1 MKIEKISD
9 NQIRCTLTKEDLD
22 SHQIR
27 ISELAYGTDKAKK
40 LFREMMQQAQI
51 EFGFEADNIPLMIE
65 AIPVNGESVILIVTK
80 VEDPEELD
88 TRFSKFSPYKKTK
101 QDTLH
106 FDGADNIIDIFQKLY
121 EETQKAASQGASSSN
136 KEVKESGASRTSRST
151 EASESVSNTR
161 KVSVNLIRL
170 YTFHTL
176 YDVIAAAHGLD
187 GFYKGI
193 NTLYKDENSLYQLIV
208 HQSSCTAEEFNKV
221 CNILS
226 EYGSGRA
233 FTAAGEAHLKEH
245 GELISRKALQQLA
258 KI

>member
-106 FDGADNIIDIFQKLY
+106 FDGADNIIDISQKLY
-121 EETQKAASQGASSSN
+121 EETQKAASQGASSVTRRSKN
-136 KEVKESGASRTSRST
+136 LELPGLPEV
-151 EASESVSNTR
+151 R
-161 KVSVNLIRL
+161 KLLNLFPIPGKFR
-170 YTFHTL
+170 
-176 YDVIAAAHGLD
+176 
-187 GFYKGI
+187 
-193 NTLYKDENSLYQLIV
+193 
-208 HQSSCTAEEFNKV
+208 
-221 CNILS
+221 
-226 EYGSGRA
+226 
-233 FTAAGEAHLKEH
+233 
-245 GELISRKALQQLA
+245 
-258 KI
+258 

>member
-151 EASESVSNTR
+151 EASESISNTR
-161 KVSVNLIRL
+161 RYSFKWC
-170 YTFHTL
+170 
-176 YDVIAAAHGLD
+176 
-187 GFYKGI
+187 FY
-193 NTLYKDENSLYQLIV
+193 Q
-208 HQSSCTAEEFNKV
+208 V
-221 CNILS
+221 CSN
-226 EYGSGRA
+226 RM
-233 FTAAGEAHLKEH
+233 
-245 GELISRKALQQLA
+245 
-258 KI
+258 

>member
-51 EFGFEADNIPLMIE
+51 QFGFEADNIPLMIE
-65 AIPVNGESVILIVTK
+65 AIPVSGESVILIITK

-88 TRFSKFSPYKKTK
+88 TRFSKFSPYKKSK
-101 QDTLH
+101 PDALH

-121 EETQKAASQGASSSN
+121 EETKKAVSGKDSSEKQENAGA
-136 KEVKESGASRTSRST
+136 KSGQAASRTSEDEDDS
-151 EASESVSNTR
+151 A
-161 KVSVNLIRL
+161 KISVNLVRL
-170 YTFHTL
+170 YSFRTL
-176 YDVIAAAHGLD
+176 DDVIAAAHGLD
-187 GFYKGI
+187 GFYKGV
-193 NTLYKDENSLYQLIV
+193 NTLYKDENALYQLIV
-208 HQSSCTAEEFNKV
+208 HQSSCTAEDFNKV

-226 EYGSGRA
+226 EYGSGHA
-233 FTAAGEAHLKEH
+233 FTPAGEAHLKEH
-245 GELISRKALQQLA
+245 GELILRKALQQLA
-258 KI
+258 GI